1 MGYATRPEVELA
13 LANALT
19 SGNPDLT
26 DGAVL
31 ITEIGKKISSTVTDD
46 EIAQYIRWADDNI
59 DGAISS
65 IYRIPL
71 RRVNKGTFKLL
82 ADVVPGD
89 TDLMVEDAN
98 RFTEG
103 DVIVLQQGAVCDQ
116 NLVILQS
123 TCVPATSP
131 APPPNFVEPPNPRK
145 ICLWLPVPSPFDMNL
160 ARVNKVGFP
169 DPVPKISAK
178 LAAAYLYD
186 RRFAAQQE
194 GNKSDF
200 GKVLRGQAYQSLN
213 MILAGAIRLLI
224 ADANQLVG
232 RRYYNPALDDVMDT
246 RAKSGEKNFLTE
258 T

>member
-1 MGYATRPEVELA
+1 MGYATIPEVILA

-19 SGNPDLT
+19 SGNPDL
-26 DGAVL
+26 DSGAVP
-31 ITEIGKKISSTVTDD
+31 ITEIGKKISATVTDD
-46 EIAQYIRWADDNI
+46 EIAQYVRWADENI
-59 DGAISS
+59 NGAISS
-65 IYRIPL
+65 IHRIPL
-71 RRVNKGTFKLL
+71 KRVNKGTFRLK
-82 ADVVPGD
+82 ADAVAGD
-89 TDLMVEDAN
+89 TDIMVEDAN
-98 RFTEG
+98 DFTEG
-103 DVIVLQQGAVCDQ
+103 DVIVLNQGPLCDQ

-131 APPPNFVEPPNPRK
+131 PPPPNFAEPPHPRRV
-145 ICLWLPVPSPFDMNL
+145 CLWLPLPRSFDMNL
-160 ARVNKVGFP
+160 ARVCKVGFP

-178 LAAAYLYD
+178 MAASYLYD

-200 GKVLRGQAYQSLN
+200 GKVLRGQAYQTLN
-213 MILAGAIRLLI
+213 MILSGATKLLI

-246 RAKSGEKNFLTE
+246 RAEPNKQFLSE

>member
-26 DGAVL
+26 GGPVK
-31 ITEIGKKISSTVTDD
+31 ITEIGKTISSTVTDD

-65 IYRIPL
+65 IHRIPL
-71 RRVNKGTFKLL
+71 RRVNKGTFKLV
-82 ADVVPGD
+82 ADAVAGD
-89 TDLMVEDAN
+89 TDIMVEDAN

-103 DVIVLQQGAVCDQ
+103 DVIVLSQGALSDQ

-131 APPPNFVEPPNPRK
+131 APPPNFVQPPDRRK
-145 ICLWLPVPSPFDMNL
+145 ICLWLPLPNSFDMNL
-160 ARVNKVGFP
+160 ARVCKIGFP
-169 DPVPKISAK
+169 DPIPKVSAK
-178 LAAAYLYD
+178 MAASYLYD

-213 MILAGAIRLLI
+213 MILSGAIRLLI
-224 ADANQLVG
+224 ADGNQLVG
-232 RRYYNPALDDVMDT
+232 RRYYNPALDDVT
-246 RAKSGEKNFLTE
+246 STKAEAGQNFLTE